1 MKEIDRLKDGIFNA
15 IDLIDELL
23 DNTSLC
29 DIERDIKIRKVTDRL
44 HRLAHGEKW
53 EETESE

>member
-23 DNTSLC
+23 DNTSLG
-29 DIERDIKIRKVTDRL
+29 DTERDIKIRKVTDRL

-53 EETESE
+53 EETESK